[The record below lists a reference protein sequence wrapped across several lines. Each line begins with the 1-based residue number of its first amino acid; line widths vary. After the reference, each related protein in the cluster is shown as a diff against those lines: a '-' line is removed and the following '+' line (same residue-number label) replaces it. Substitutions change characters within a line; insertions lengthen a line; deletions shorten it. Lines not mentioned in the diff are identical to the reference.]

1 MKKDFEMGLSIE
13 DPIMAPMKEDMNHSI
28 QRLLDRMIS
37 KGSDEGTLT
46 TKIKFRIESKL
57 IDGREIKKLSFE
69 YKVNSAISLKEEVG
83 NVQVNEDEELVHVD
97 GHWVLMPITG
107 MAQRTILD
115 EEES

>member
-1 MKKDFEMGLSIE
+1 MKKEFEMGLSIE

-28 QRLLDRMIS
+28 QRLLDGMVS

-46 TKIKFRIESKL
+46 AKIKFRIESEL

-69 YKVNSAISLKEEVG
+69 YKVNNAISLKEEVG
-83 NVQVNEDEELVHVD
+83 NEQVNEDEELVHVD

-107 MAQRTILD
+107 MSQRTIFD
-115 EEES
+115 EED